1 MKPPGLQNTSHTLT
15 RDLYIYI
22 LYVTHR
28 HIHRVCI
35 YIYVKN
41 VLCICSYNY
50 STYYAT
56 VSSGGSTQG
65 IAVSGVMGAFKF
77 LVTYT
82 YIIR

>member
-1 MKPPGLQNTSHTLT
+1 MSHT
-15 RDLYIYI
+15 DIYI
-22 LYVTHR
+22 
-28 HIHRVCI
+28 VCV